1 MCVYPYTRICAYTY
15 ISLRE
20 FAQGSRKARASKSC
34 VCICVR
40 TSASR
45 QICTYVQMSECTYV
59 RMYVYTYVRINN
71 YTYITSRERAQ
82 GSRKARASKYQPRAA
97 RAHRLCMRHDTYTNT
112 CVDIRGY
119 ACACALFATNS
130 RKELAQGTRARTCAR
145 TSRKQARASSRL
157 FDLFL

>member
-1 MCVYPYTRICAYTY
+1 MCVYIYKLTRTRARLAQANRACAYV
-15 ISLRE
+15 SVHLRL
-20 FAQGSRKARASKSC
+20 GK
-34 VCICVR
+34 
-40 TSASR
+40 
-45 QICTYVQMSECTYV
+45 CTYVQMSEGTYV

-112 CVDIRGY
+112 CVDIRRY

-157 FDLFL
+157 FDSFYKI